1 MITEVRNKSEISIDD
16 ALDILK
22 LGQYGTLSTISH
34 NGYPYSLPLSYVYH
48 NGNIYFHSSI
58 SEHKLENI
66 ETNNKVSFGV
76 ALDLGL
82 IPNEFSNK
90 YKSVAVFG
98 KAKEI
103 LGYEKEEALVAIMEK
118 YSKEFVAERKKYI
131 DTIKNKT
138 KIIKIEINH
147 ITGTES
153 I

>member
-1 MITEVRNKSEISIDD
+1 MITEVKHKNEISIDD

-22 LGQYGTLSTISH
+22 ASQYGTLSTISH
-34 NGYPYSLPLSYVYH
+34 NGYPYSMPLSYVYH
-48 NGNIYFHSSI
+48 NSDIYFHTSV
-58 SEHKLENI
+58 SESKLENI

-82 IPNEFSNK
+82 IPNEFSTK
-90 YKSVAVFG
+90 YKSVVVFG
-98 KAKEI
+98 MAREI
-103 LGYEKEEALVAIMEK
+103 FGDEKEEALIAIMEK
-118 YSKEFVAERKKYI
+118 YSKEFLAERKRYI
-131 DTIKNKT
+131 DAIKNKT